1 MRTAEKVTLLV
12 FLLSISDVA
21 FAQAQY
27 GQPRIVQPPRP
38 YFNREQYQTGGAI
51 MGGVGG
57 LRFGGGYGAAVGAP
71 IGGYYGGRVYDQ
83 QIAPRSYYPRYMGT
97 QTTTPYRLGR

>member
-1 MRTAEKVTLLV
+1 
-12 FLLSISDVA
+12 
-21 FAQAQY
+21 
-27 GQPRIVQPPRP
+27 
-38 YFNREQYQTGGAI
+38 

-97 QTTTPYRLGR
+97 QTTTAYWLVPRHGDFDSLVESFG